1 MCKYDN
7 IKRFFALVLTIVMIL
22 TVLTQPLFSVSYA
35 INSDQSDNITV
46 SLEVTFQQSEARKI
60 FDMVNELRCGED
72 AWYWD
77 SGDTKKIIVSG
88 LNALEYDYDLERA
101 AMQRAAEIA
110 LSYSHTRPDNRRCFT
125 AYSYMA
131 AGENIAAGYRSA
143 SAVNSGWRED
153 NDSYSGQ
160 GHRRNMLNKN
170 FTAIGIGCVRYNGIL
185 YWVEEFR
192 NPVVSKTETPANNES
207 TKVNINVNQSKLTGF
222 NYHINKESY
231 SFSSQSSQSL
241 PLVTANFYIE
251 ESWPYHDL
259 KTVPLVINW
268 VTDNLEIA
276 TVDFNML
283 CAHKNGTTN
292 LCTTIFD
299 HSVQIPISVSGI
311 SLYCNL
317 QYNNP
322 FLATKSA
329 QLIFINSSNTYR
341 FETVGGKMMCQDLPY
356 GSYRV
361 YLRLKNSLAV
371 AGGMITLLQ
380 ESQNYI
386 ETTDYDFPMGDV
398 NSDDVIDITDVSILL
413 ATENYGMCK
422 AQLDLS
428 GDNLINIADISIL
441 LQKNCYGAVSAV
453 IE

>member
-1 MCKYDN
+1 M
-7 IKRFFALVLTIVMIL
+7 
-22 TVLTQPLFSVSYA
+22 
-35 INSDQSDNITV
+35 
-46 SLEVTFQQSEARKI
+46 
-60 FDMVNELRCGED
+60 
-72 AWYWD
+72 
-77 SGDTKKIIVSG
+77 
-88 LNALEYDYDLERA
+88 
-101 AMQRAAEIA
+101 
-110 LSYSHTRPDNRRCFT
+110 
-125 AYSYMA
+125 
-131 AGENIAAGYRSA
+131 
-143 SAVNSGWRED
+143 
-153 NDSYSGQ
+153 
-160 GHRRNMLNKN
+160 
-170 FTAIGIGCVRYNGIL
+170 
-185 YWVEEFR
+185 
-192 NPVVSKTETPANNES
+192 
-207 TKVNINVNQSKLTGF
+207 
-222 NYHINKESY
+222 
-231 SFSSQSSQSL
+231 
-241 PLVTANFYIE
+241 VTANFYIE

-299 HSVQIPISVSGI
+299 QSVQIPISVSGI